1 MLSWEGQCKVDHYD
15 VYHEVNG
22 EMELETHGC
31 GNDFVL
37 GGSNEIHSL
46 CMQGLQIY
54 SDFRKPPGNKYMIK
68 VYMIGNIEETTMLP
82 YGMYGKV
89 GTKFQA
95 EYGEVI
101 SPKCPADLC
110 KVTCPLKL
118 SEISLYTQECA
129 STANPSVSPTTNP
142 TSSYPK
148 LSRPDQACRSEIKNL
163 GTSFKT
169 AEQCIA
175 AAKSD
180 SRCTGSEIM
189 WSSSYN
195 YAWGCRC
202 CSETQ
207 TCPAATSDYYSNS
220 NWDTYEYRTCQTIPE
235 NVTPNKGC
243 RYQSKYLGTSFS
255 TPEQCMAAAKSD
267 SGCTGG
273 EIMWSDSYNYAWGCR
288 CCSKHPTCPPGS
300 SRYQSNNNWDVYKY
314 EECS

>member
-1 MLSWEGQCKVDHYD
+1 MHHLLLLLFLTYFTTLPVLSNGQGCAAHKEKSKQCGATGSVAENCCEGLICNKKKLTCKKEKCAKVLKRSK
-15 VYHEVNG
+15 E
-22 EMELETHGC
+22 C
-31 GNDFVL
+31 G
-37 GGSNEIHSL
+37 SPS
-46 CMQGLQIY
+46 GLSKCCEGLIC
-54 SDFRKPPGNKYMIK
+54 SKRKRRCVIPPTSSP
-68 VYMIGNIEETTMLP
+68 TTSS
-82 YGMYGKV
+82 
-89 GTKFQA
+89 
-95 EYGEVI
+95 
-101 SPKCPADLC
+101 SP
-110 KVTCPLKL
+110 
-118 SEISLYTQECA
+118 
-129 STANPSVSPTTNP
+129 TANPSVSPTTNP

-207 TCPAATSDYYSNS
+207 TCPAATSDYYSNN

-243 RYQSKYLGTSFS
+243 RYQSKYLGTSFT